1 MLKLNG
7 KIIEIKKFP
16 NNETLIFSDMDIN
29 YKVNII
35 TLKFEGDEDLLNMMF
50 LVNHLREIGIDNI
63 ELVMPYIPYSRMDRT
78 EGKTVFT
85 LKYICNLINNM
96 GFKRVTVYEPHSD
109 VSLALLDRVTAINMT
124 ALMAQK
130 QIDMI
135 NSKKNDEIP
144 LYIVY
149 PDNGAMKRY
158 TKQINHDKVLTCS
171 KERDFETGYI
181 NKLTIDGEL
190 PTEPFKALIVD
201 DLCSGGM
208 TFILTAQKLRE
219 IGATEIALIVT
230 HCEKTILNGEIFKT
244 DLIDSILTTNSII
257 NEDDEDIKGIVDT
270 GRLNI
275 IQII

>member
-7 KIIEIKKFP
+7 KIVEIKKFP
-16 NNETLIFSDMDIN
+16 NNETLISSDMDIN
-29 YKVNII
+29 CEVNII
-35 TLKFEGDEDLLNMMF
+35 SLKFESDGDLLNMMF

-63 ELVMPYIPYSRMDRT
+63 ELIMPYIPYSRMDRT

-85 LKYICNLINNM
+85 LKYICKLINNM
-96 GFKRVTVYEPHSD
+96 NFNRVTVYEPHSD
-109 VSLALLDRVTAINMT
+109 VSLALLDRVVSINT
-124 ALMAQK
+124 TSLMAQK
-130 QIDMI
+130 QVDMI
-135 NSKKNDEIP
+135 NSNTNDETP
-144 LYIVY
+144 LYVVY

-181 NKLTIDGEL
+181 KKLTIDGEI
-190 PTEPFKALIVD
+190 PTEPFKAIIVD

-244 DLIDSILTTNSII
+244 DLIDSVLTTNSII
-257 NEDDEDIKGIVDT
+257 DEDDEDVKGIIDT